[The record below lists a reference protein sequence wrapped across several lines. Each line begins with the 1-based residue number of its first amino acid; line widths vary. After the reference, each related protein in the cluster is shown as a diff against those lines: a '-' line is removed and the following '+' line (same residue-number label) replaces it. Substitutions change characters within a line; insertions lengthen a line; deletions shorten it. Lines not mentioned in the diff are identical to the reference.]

1 MEKKDVDL
9 WWDAVQ
15 DIIQKDIKKVY
26 RVYERNEKLYMH
38 KISQMEKVIPSLQY
52 EIFVLTPKPE
62 TLDEE
67 ENKGQTDGA
76 GP

>member
-1 MEKKDVDL
+1 
-9 WWDAVQ
+9 
-15 DIIQKDIKKVY
+15 
-26 RVYERNEKLYMH
+26 VYERNEKLYMH

-67 ENKGQTDGA
+67 ENKG
-76 GP
+76 